1 MKNKMSFSGK
11 PAQSRAE
18 RGMRSAAFRDVL
30 SSTNISYLEFPAKF
44 LLLRRTWYSVPTVIL
59 VHFNLIQVNLEED
72 S

>member
-18 RGMRSAAFRDVL
+18 RGVRSAAFGDVL
-30 SSTNISYLEFPAKF
+30 SSTNISYLELPAKF
-44 LLLRRTWYSVPTVIL
+44 LLLRRMGYSVPTVSS
-59 VHFNLIQVNLEED
+59 VHFNLIQFSLEED